1 MPCCSQTNVR
11 RTPPAH
17 RSRRTRPGCFE
28 RSSACRVPRYAGLAL
43 PEGLLRRASC
53 RRCAALPAACS
64 ARPRPKEAVRQ
75 QAWVA
80 NQLKTTRP
88 EPTLSERAL
97 AALAAGLVALV
108 ASTVVHALSSAQQ
121 ELAEVK
127 RSAPDLDRSAVLFE
141 TCAACH
147 GADGGGTRDGQVP
160 RIGGQ
165 HLTVLWKQL
174 VDYRHDRRW
183 DLRMEHFADRH
194 HLGDAQAVADVSGY
208 IHQLAPVGP
217 AGEGSGKRLEAGA
230 ALYAQRCRS
239 CHGAAA
245 DGDAARAVPR
255 IAGQHY
261 EYLRRQFYDAV
272 DGRRPNFSS
281 EHIRLLAQLDHD
293 DIEAVADYLS
303 RLPGKVPQGNAHM
316 EAGGPTP

>member
-1 MPCCSQTNVR
+1 MRSPARGVR
-11 RTPPAH
+11 RTLVVAA
-17 RSRRTRPGCFE
+17 
-28 RSSACRVPRYAGLAL
+28 SS
-43 PEGLLRRASC
+43 
-53 RRCAALPAACS
+53 
-64 ARPRPKEAVRQ
+64 
-75 QAWVA
+75 
-80 NQLKTTRP
+80 
-88 EPTLSERAL
+88 AL
-97 AALAAGLVALV
+97 AAARVADLRKTTLPERVFAAVAAGLVALV
-108 ASTVVHALSSAQQ
+108 SSAAVHALSTAQQ

-127 RSAPDLDRSAVLFE
+127 RSTPDLERGAGLFD

-165 HLTVLWKQL
+165 HLSVLWKQL
-174 VDYRHDRRW
+174 IDYRHDRRW

-194 HLGDAQAVADVSGY
+194 HLGDAQAVADVSAY
-208 IHQLAPVGP
+208 VHQLTPVGP
-217 AGEGSGKRLEAGA
+217 AGEGSGKRLEVGA

-303 RLPGKVPQGNAHM
+303 RLPGKVVQTNANRG
-316 EAGGPTP
+316 AGRTP

>member
-1 MPCCSQTNVR
+1 MRSPARGVR
-11 RTPPAH
+11 RTLVVAA
-17 RSRRTRPGCFE
+17 
-28 RSSACRVPRYAGLAL
+28 SS
-43 PEGLLRRASC
+43 
-53 RRCAALPAACS
+53 
-64 ARPRPKEAVRQ
+64 
-75 QAWVA
+75 
-80 NQLKTTRP
+80 
-88 EPTLSERAL
+88 AL
-97 AALAAGLVALV
+97 AAARVADLRKTTLPERVFAAVAAGLVALV
-108 ASTVVHALSSAQQ
+108 SSAAVHALSTAQQ

-127 RSAPDLDRSAVLFE
+127 RSTPDLERGAGLFD

-165 HLTVLWKQL
+165 HLSVLWKQL
-174 VDYRHDRRW
+174 IDYRHDRRW

-194 HLGDAQAVADVSGY
+194 HLGDAQGVADVSAY

-217 AGEGSGKRLEAGA
+217 AGEGSGKRLEVGA

-245 DGDAARAVPR
+245 DGDAARVVPR

-281 EHIRLLAQLDHD
+281 EHVVYRPFDLVDESASQQHPGDVGLDEIDSPHR
-293 DIEAVADYLS
+293 VRVGS
-303 RLPGKVPQGNAHM
+303 RV
-316 EAGGPTP
+316 E